1 MPAVASTMVPPS
13 FSQPSFSAASSIST
27 AIRSLIDPPGFWD
40 SSLSSRR
47 HLPVSIFVTST
58 IGVLPIRSS
67 GDFTVALRAGA
78 CRDIEDSIRGRRKLK
93 PRIHSVNSR
102 KI

>member
-1 MPAVASTMVPPS
+1 
-13 FSQPSFSAASSIST
+13 
-27 AIRSLIDPPGFWD
+27 LIEPPGFWD
-40 SSLSSRR
+40 SSFSNSR

-78 CRDIEDSIRGRRKLK
+78 VRDIVGSGSGRSEAEASHSHGQLTQDLTQGRGSALRKTQ
-93 PRIHSVNSR
+93 
-102 KI
+102 